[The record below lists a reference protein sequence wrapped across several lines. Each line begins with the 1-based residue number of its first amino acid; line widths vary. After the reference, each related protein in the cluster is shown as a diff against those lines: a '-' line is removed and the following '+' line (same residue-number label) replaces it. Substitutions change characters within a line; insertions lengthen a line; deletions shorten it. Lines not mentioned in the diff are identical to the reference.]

1 MRLRPLGEDTVRGGT
16 SLRGAGG
23 RKRLHAERGPL
34 RDRFPTMAAVQ
45 EACVTALW
53 QAWRAHRVLGLAVSG
68 RPLATEANANVLR
81 VSLAAMIHPSCQSL
95 VPKLLARTQCCPLT
109 LETIGGSADA
119 VSAVLSE
126 TLEGLRRALSWPYS
140 DPASASDDAAQ
151 MAGDRALLLDIARQS
166 QGAWREHGGSL
177 IHKDALLKSV
187 DVWLRASTHDHVEKR
202 HKMTHR
208 FILVGLLLGLQEV
221 IVPILSKT
229 LESGYPARFIHT
241 IVMIPARGPQTVFY
255 AVVG

>member
-1 MRLRPLGEDTVRGGT
+1 MAVVEQDAIEDVTKQLVFIM
-16 SLRGAGG
+16 
-23 RKRLHAERGPL
+23 
-34 RDRFPTMAAVQ
+34 DRFPTMVAVQ

-126 TLEGLRRALSWPYS
+126 TNFVSGP
-140 DPASASDDAAQ
+140 
-151 MAGDRALLLDIARQS
+151 
-166 QGAWREHGGSL
+166 
-177 IHKDALLKSV
+177 K
-187 DVWLRASTHDHVEKR
+187 
-202 HKMTHR
+202 
-208 FILVGLLLGLQEV
+208 
-221 IVPILSKT
+221 IV
-229 LESGYPARFIHT
+229 
-241 IVMIPARGPQTVFY
+241 
-255 AVVG
+255 